1 MTRRPTMADI
11 AREAGVSKGAVSYA
25 LNGRTGVSASTRRR
39 IVRIA
44 GELGWRPYGI
54 TRGGRVTRADAV
66 GLVLARPARFL
77 ALEPFMMALVSGVEA
92 ELGRR
97 KVALRLQVVRDHREE
112 ISTYR
117 RWWTGA
123 HVDGVLVLDLAAPD
137 ERVTELARCGLPALV
152 LGGPDGLG
160 PLPGLWSDDTTTMHT
175 VVDHLVTLGHRRIAR
190 IAGPARLR
198 HTATRT
204 AAMTHALQR
213 HRLPPGV
220 VINTDYGGDEG
231 AAAAR
236 RLLDRRP
243 RPTAIICDSDVLA
256 VVALGVATRS
266 GLAVPGGLSLVAW
279 DDSALCELARPAL
292 TAVSRD
298 VAAYGAHAARLL
310 LQHVGGQPVATR
322 PESLPRLV
330 VRHSTARPDP

>member
-1 MTRRPTMADI
+1 MADI

-25 LNGRTGVSASTRRR
+25 LNGRTGVSESTRRR

-44 GELGWRPYGI
+44 DELGWRPYGV
-54 TRGGRVTRADAV
+54 TRAGRVTRADAV

-77 ALEPFMMALVSGVEA
+77 ALEPFLMSLVSGVES
-92 ELGRR
+92 ELARR
-97 KVALRLQVVRDHREE
+97 KVALQLQVVRDHREE

-117 RWWTGA
+117 RWWTRM
-123 HVDGVLVLDLAAPD
+123 HVDGVLVVDLAAAD
-137 ERVTELARCGLPALV
+137 ERVTELARCGLPAVV

-160 PLPGLWSDDTTTMHT
+160 PLPGLWSDDTTAMHA
-175 VVDHLVTLGHRRIAR
+175 VVDHLVALGHRRIGR

-213 HRLPPGV
+213 HHLPPAV
-220 VINTDYGGDEG
+220 VINTDYSGDEG

-243 RPTAIICDSDVLA
+243 RPTAVVCDSDVLA
-256 VVALGVATRS
+256 VVALGAAERGRLT
-266 GLAVPGGLSLVAW
+266 VPGDLSLIAW

-310 LQHVGGQPVATR
+310 LHHIGGQPVSTR
-322 PESLPRLV
+322 ADHLPRLV
-330 VRHSTARPDP
+330 VRHSTARPGPRHP